1 MRGLLM
7 KKFYKR
13 TILTILS
20 FFIMLAANAQALED
34 VTNGIRTGNVTAIAK
49 FFDNNVVITI
59 NSNQSIYSKA
69 QAEIVLK
76 DFFIKNQVKEFTIKQ
91 GGPSGQNA
99 KYAIG
104 TLTTTNGTYQVYL
117 VMKLKDE
124 AYVLREVRFEK

>member
-1 MRGLLM
+1 M
-7 KKFYKR
+7 KKFYKQ

-20 FFIMLAANAQALED
+20 FFIMLAAANAQALED

-59 NSNQSIYSKA
+59 SSNQSIYSKA

-76 DFFIKNQVKEFTIKQ
+76 DFFAKNQVKEFTVKQ

-99 KYAIG
+99 KYAVG
-104 TLTTTNGTYQVYL
+104 SLETTNGVYQVYL

>member
-1 MRGLLM
+1 M

-20 FFIMLAANAQALED
+20 SFIMLAAANAQALED
-34 VTNGIRTGNVTAIAK
+34 VTNGIRNSNVTAVAK

-59 NSNQSIYSKA
+59 SNNQSIYSKA

-76 DFFIKNQVKEFTIKQ
+76 DFFAKNQVKDFTVKQ

-99 KYAIG
+99 KYAVG
-104 TLTTTNGTYQVYL
+104 TLQTTNGIYQVYL

-124 AYVLREVRFEK
+124 AYVLREIRFEK